1 MRRPL
6 EQVGSGERTF
16 YNQFMIHLHWGRRQF
31 LLGVTLSLFV
41 ATESMSLSKYSVRQA
56 INLPGIRKAMKAIL
70 KPSLLIP
77 QISVKSVNELD
88 FQEMKDNGI
97 SCIVFD
103 KDNTLRLAILRLQ

>member
-6 EQVGSGERTF
+6 EQVGSVERTF
-16 YNQFMIHLHWGRRQF
+16 HNQFMIHLHRGRRQF
-31 LLGVTLSLFV
+31 LLVTLSLFV
-41 ATESMSLSKYSVRQA
+41 ATESMSLSKYSVSQA

-70 KPSLLIP
+70 QPSLLIP
-77 QISVKSVNELD
+77 QISVKSVNDLD

-103 KDNTLRLAILRLQ
+103 KDNTLRLAILR